1 MNRIIG
7 CMEVPP
13 QQSPHFSRVE
23 LLAGVRSFAKVE
35 KWKTWGKP
43 GVNLARSG
51 ELATLGLCC
60 NYNIVTGLP
69 FTPASLATLGSIEGL
84 TSVQAEVSV
93 QGV

>member
-1 MNRIIG
+1 
-7 CMEVPP
+7 MEVPP

-43 GVNLARSG
+43 VVNLARSG

-60 NYNIVTGLP
+60 NYNIVTVLP
-69 FTPASLATLGSIEGL
+69 FTPASLATKANRKGL
-84 TSVQAEVSV
+84 QGVQAEVSV
-93 QGV
+93 QGG